1 MDILENNGKGVKN
14 NLQALT
20 QRVAYVLLEAEKEFG
35 SDTPLS
41 TLNLLFLVPLTG
53 SIPVQSIRRMSTMT
67 EAGVSRVLSTLNSH
81 NCCNRRQ
88 LEKLIEITIDDKD
101 RRYRHVSL
109 TKRGREVVT
118 RFMQPVVNAYE

>member
-1 MDILENNGKGVKN
+1 MDILENNGKRVSNK
-14 NLQALT
+14 LQTLT

-67 EAGVSRVLSTLNSH
+67 EAGVSRVLSTLNAH